1 MKGNW
6 LRWGLAVLILV
17 VAMTICAFTI
27 TSFKYLILYVKT
39 GVFNGSLFQ
48 MLYLSIKIGCFTGVL
63 ITVGLW
69 IQNRFNI
76 R

>member
-39 GVFNGSLFQ
+39 GVFNGSLLQ